1 MWLSITL
8 FPDLDG
14 LDGLISE
21 SETVLSTFLWVLAI
35 LIAFVVVGNCIER
48 IRRRVRISKVTQRR
62 LGIVRRRP
70 F

>member
-1 MWLSITL
+1 MWLSISL

-21 SETVLSTFLWVLAI
+21 SELVLQAWLGALAI
-35 LIAFVVVGNCIER
+35 LIAFVVIGRLVDR
-48 IRRRVRISKVTQRR
+48 FKRRVKVEKIS
-62 LGIVRRRP
+62 RRRP